1 MANAV
6 DSAHKWVRI
15 GGDTM
20 TGDLL
25 FSNSATTTRQIRG
38 IVGDNDYWR
47 VAGGATAANA
57 GWMEI
62 ATADDGN
69 EPIYVR

>member
-1 MANAV
+1 MIGTNDYA
-6 DSAHKWVRI
+6 RI
-15 GGDTM
+15 G
-20 TGDLL
+20 
-25 FSNSATTTRQIRG
+25 A
-38 IVGDNDYWR
+38 
-47 VAGGATAANA
+47 GATAANA